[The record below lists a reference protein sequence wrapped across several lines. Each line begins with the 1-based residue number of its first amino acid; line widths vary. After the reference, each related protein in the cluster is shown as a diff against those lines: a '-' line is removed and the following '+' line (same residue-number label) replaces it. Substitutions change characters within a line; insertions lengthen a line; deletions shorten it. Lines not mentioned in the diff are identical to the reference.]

1 MLAEQLQAHDTR
13 SKLQA
18 LSALSQLSSAPQQ
31 AAAIVDNGCVE
42 PLLQL
47 LEHPNQELKSYAAI
61 TFGNLCSSNAI
72 PMVMLQRPSV
82 LPHIVML
89 LSSSNALAKAPAAGA
104 VASMLADASL
114 RQSVY
119 EMGGEIGLP
128 ALVNLLQVDTDTSY
142 HAVQAVAQFAADERY
157 RAVVAAEPGV
167 VELTALLS
175 SHSQHVQQCALSAI
189 ANVSFVPSVVTPL
202 ADSGAL
208 AHLGVLLFNKE
219 EQHMPLNS
227 STRI

>member
-1 MLAEQLQAHDTR
+1 MSVALWLGDVRSAEQLFESGGIVMLAEQLQAHDTR

-119 EMGGEIGLP
+119 EMGGEIGSH
-128 ALVNLLQVDTDTSY
+128 VCS
-142 HAVQAVAQFAADERY
+142 
-157 RAVVAAEPGV
+157 
-167 VELTALLS
+167 LS
-175 SHSQHVQQCALSAI
+175 
-189 ANVSFVPSVVTPL
+189 VS
-202 ADSGAL
+202 
-208 AHLGVLLFNKE
+208 LF
-219 EQHMPLNS
+219 S
-227 STRI
+227 ITW

>member
-1 MLAEQLQAHDTR
+1 M
-13 SKLQA
+13 
-18 LSALSQLSSAPQQ
+18 
-31 AAAIVDNGCVE
+31 
-42 PLLQL
+42 
-47 LEHPNQELKSYAAI
+47 
-61 TFGNLCSSNAI
+61 
-72 PMVMLQRPSV
+72 
-82 LPHIVML
+82 
-89 LSSSNALAKAPAAGA
+89 
-104 VASMLADASL
+104 
-114 RQSVY
+114 
-119 EMGGEIGLP
+119 
-128 ALVNLLQVDTDTSY
+128 DTDTSY

-219 EQHMPLNS
+219 EQVGTPLSLCTYLRPRSPSPPDDTQHMPLNS